1 MVPGS
6 LRDRWRSVLRQKP
19 HERSEQEEA
28 GNADAEPA
36 AEAGIGE
43 ELPSPE
49 VPPPASDRPEITEE
63 VMKEYWLRHVRKL
76 IDAGIP
82 LQRVARSLRNASVQ
96 VDDDW
101 FRWATD
107 NARERIDALG
117 PSHRAA
123 DLARSLARSPAE
135 DHDNREAE
143 ATGGIS

>member
-1 MVPGS
+1 
-6 LRDRWRSVLRQKP
+6 
-19 HERSEQEEA
+19 
-28 GNADAEPA
+28 
-36 AEAGIGE
+36 
-43 ELPSPE
+43 
-49 VPPPASDRPEITEE
+49 
-63 VMKEYWLRHVRKL
+63 MKEYWLRHVRKL

-82 LQRVARSLRNASVQ
+82 LQRVARSLQNASIQ

-107 NARERIDALG
+107 NAGERIDALG